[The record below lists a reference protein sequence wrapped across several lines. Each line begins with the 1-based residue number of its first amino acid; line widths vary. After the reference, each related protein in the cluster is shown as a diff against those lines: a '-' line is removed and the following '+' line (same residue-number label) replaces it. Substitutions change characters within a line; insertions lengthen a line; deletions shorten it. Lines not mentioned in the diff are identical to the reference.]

1 MLHAGG
7 DHVLVDPDLLI
18 DLFVLPA
25 LITVRNLDLYLATEY
40 QVEIISN
47 VTKLKDEL
55 VFLNG
60 FKLHAAHDI

>member
-18 DLFVLPA
+18 DLFVLTA
-25 LITVRNLDLYLATEY
+25 LITVGNLDLYLTTEY
-40 QVEIISN
+40 QVKIISN
-47 VTKLKDEL
+47 VAKLKNKL